1 MKCDVGE
8 PSFYHSGVEEWRVR
22 SEGDVVKI
30 TNGREA
36 VRPIIQLPNS
46 SCPASRSFIMSTV
59 RHLSLADGP
68 AKTGGCS
75 Y

>member
-1 MKCDVGE
+1 M
-8 PSFYHSGVEEWRVR
+8 R

-68 AKTGGCS
+68 ANQLLSLKNPHS
-75 Y
+75 AEEPSVALIEVSA